1 MAVEKLTEFAR
12 DGQKNTDEL
21 DLEVGFVANKKPAR
35 QWFNWIFNNLTLKIN
50 ELIDA
55 DYVQKSNVIDN
66 LTSNDATKP
75 ISAKQGKILQDN
87 KLDKT
92 ANAESATKLK
102 TARKIQLTG
111 SVFGEFYFD
120 GMTDIACELSSED
133 LDVVLYSPIPYSKTI
148 APTGYLIMMGQIIV
162 EAQHPKLYARYG
174 GTLPDM
180 RGEFIRGFDTGRGVD
195 ENRAILSNQNATAV
209 GFYVGG
215 LPDNN
220 LISFIDMRN
229 VDSEYTDVSDSYRRY
244 TSSGD
249 EGTAKQILKSVR
261 PRNVSY
267 NFIVKAG

>member
-111 SVFGEFYFD
+111 SVFGEFTFD
-120 GMTDIACELSSED
+120 GTTDIACQLSSED

-148 APTGYLIMMGQIIV
+148 APSGYLIMMGQIIV

-229 VDSEYTDVSDSYRRY
+229 VDSEYTDVSDGYRRY

-249 EGTAKQILKSVR
+249 KGTAKQILKSVR
-261 PRNVSY
+261 PRNISY
-267 NFIVKAG
+267 NYIVKAG